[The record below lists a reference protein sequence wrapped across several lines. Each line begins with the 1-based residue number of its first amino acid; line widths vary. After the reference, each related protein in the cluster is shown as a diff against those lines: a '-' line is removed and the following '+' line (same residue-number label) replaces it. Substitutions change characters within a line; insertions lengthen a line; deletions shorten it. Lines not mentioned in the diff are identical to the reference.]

1 MQLTD
6 LKISTRLS
14 LLLATLCA
22 LMLAIGIFGLSGM
35 KSTNTDL
42 RSVYQDRVVPLKQIK
57 LVSDAYAVDV
67 VDTAHKVRD
76 GAFTTAQGL
85 ASMAKAKKVIA
96 DNWTAYLATDLV
108 PEEQRLVA
116 KFQTLQSQADGA
128 IRILEGL
135 IRGNDIPAITAY
147 AAKDLY
153 PAIDPLQDVLG
164 ALGQAQLDT
173 ARHVYETAQ
182 MSYARTQMAVFTGI
196 AAGVLLALGFGFLVT
211 RSILRELGTEPSTAT
226 SLARSVAQGDLT
238 VSIYLKPG
246 DTTSLMAQLKKMQD
260 NLVSMVASVHQSSVS
275 VASASEQIAQGNNDL
290 SVRTEEQASALE
302 VTAASMEELSATIR
316 QNADSTHAANQL
328 AQSASSV
335 ALQGG
340 AAVEQVVS
348 TMKSISESSSQISD
362 IIGVID
368 SIAFQTNILAL
379 NAAVEAARAG
389 EQGRGFAV
397 VASEVRHLAG
407 RSATAA
413 REIKTLIGASV
424 QRAEAGSALVDRAGE
439 TMRNVV
445 ESVRRVT
452 ATMAEISAANM
463 EQSQGVGQVSDAMT
477 QMDQTTQQN
486 AALVEEMAAAA
497 GSLNAQARDLVA
509 TVSSFKL
516 PPLHAQPT
524 VP

>member
-1 MQLTD
+1 MKLTD

-22 LMLAIGIFGLSGM
+22 LMLAIGLFGLSGM
-35 KSTNTDL
+35 QLTNTGL

-76 GAFTTAQGL
+76 GALTTVQGL

-108 PEEQRLVA
+108 SEEQRLVA
-116 KFQTLQSQADGA
+116 KFQTLQPQADGA
-128 IRILEGL
+128 IRTLEGM
-135 IRGNDIPAITAY
+135 IRGNDIAAITAY
-147 AAKDLY
+147 AAKDMY

-173 ARHVYETAQ
+173 ARNVYEAAQ
-182 MSYARTQMAVFTGI
+182 ASYARTQMAVFAGI
-196 AAGVLLALGFGFLVT
+196 GAGILLALGFGFLVT

-226 SLARSVAQGDLT
+226 TLARSVAQGDLT

-260 NLVSMVASVHQSSVS
+260 NLVSMVESVHQSSVS
-275 VASASEQIAQGNNDL
+275 VASASAQIAQGNNDL
-290 SVRTEEQASALE
+290 SARTEEQASALE

-316 QNADSTHAANQL
+316 QNADSTRAANQL

-348 TMKSISESSSQISD
+348 TMKSINDSSSQISD

-424 QRAEAGSALVDRAGE
+424 QRAQAGSALVDRAGE

-452 ATMAEISAANM
+452 ATMAEISASNT
-463 EQSQGVGQVSDAMT
+463 EQSQGVCQVSEAMT

-509 TVSSFKL
+509 TVASFKL
-516 PPLHAQPT
+516 PLLHAQPIAL
-524 VP
+524 